1 MPILNVSVSAN
12 PDAALSEKIANELS
26 GLTKNILHKD
36 PGVTSVAI
44 TYIAPEN
51 WIVGG
56 KSLASQARNSFW
68 LDIKV
73 TAGTNTKSEMADYIE
88 AVFRTMGGVLGE
100 LHDTSYTVVHEV
112 PAAAWGFAG
121 KTQEHRFV
129 AGRINSAA

>member
-1 MPILNVSVSAN
+1 MPILNVSVSAH
-12 PDAALSEKIANELS
+12 PDTALTAAIATKLSE
-26 GLTKNILHKD
+26 LTKIHLHKD
-36 PGVTSVAI
+36 PTVTAVAI
-44 TYIAPEN
+44 TYHAPEN

-56 KSLASQARNSFW
+56 TSLASQGRNSFW

-73 TAGTNTKSEMADYIE
+73 TAGTNTKSELADYID
-88 AVFRTMGGVLGE
+88 AVFSAMGRLLGA

-129 AGRINSAA
+129 AGRIKSAA

>member
-1 MPILNVSVSAN
+1 MPILNVTVSAQ
-12 PDAALSEKIANELS
+12 PDAALSERIANELS
-26 GLTKNILHKD
+26 QLTESILHKD
-36 PGVTSVAI
+36 PAVTSVAI
-44 TYIAPEN
+44 SYIAPEH
-51 WIVGG
+51 WLVGG
-56 KSLASQARNSFW
+56 KSLASQGLNSFW

-88 AVFRTMGGVLGE
+88 AVFRAMGRVLGD

-129 AGRINSAA
+129 AGRLKSAA

>member
-1 MPILNVSVSAN
+1 MPILNVSVSAH
-12 PDAALSEKIANELS
+12 PSAALTEKIATELS
-26 GLTKNILHKD
+26 ELTKINLHKD
-36 PGVTSVAI
+36 PTVTAVAI

-56 KSLASQARNSFW
+56 KSLASQGRNSFW

-73 TAGTNTKSEMADYIE
+73 TAGTNTKSEMGDYIE
-88 AVFRTMGGVLGE
+88 AVFRSMGRMLGA

-121 KTQEHRFV
+121 KTQEHRFI
-129 AGRINSAA
+129 ASRIKSAP

>member
-1 MPILNVSVSAN
+1 MPILNISVSAH
-12 PDAALSEKIANELS
+12 PDAALSEKIASELS
-26 GLTKNILHKD
+26 ELTRIKLHKD
-36 PGVTSVAI
+36 PAVTAVAI
-44 TYIAPEN
+44 TYIAPEH

-56 KSLASQARNSFW
+56 ESLASQGRNSFW

-88 AVFRTMGGVLGE
+88 AVFRTMGRVLGA
-100 LHDTSYTVVHEV
+100 LHETSYTVVHEV

-129 AGRINSAA
+129 ASRIKSAA

>member
-1 MPILNVSVSAN
+1 MPILNVSVSAH
-12 PDAALSEKIANELS
+12 PDAALSERIANELS
-26 GLTKNILHKD
+26 ELTARILHKD
-36 PGVTSVAI
+36 PAVTSVAV

-56 KSLASQARNSFW
+56 KSLASQGRSSFW

-88 AVFRTMGGVLGE
+88 AVFRMMGSVLGA

-112 PAAAWGFAG
+112 SAAAWGFGG

-129 AGRINSAA
+129 TGRIKSAA

>member
-1 MPILNVSVSAN
+1 MPS
-12 PDAALSEKIANELS
+12 
-26 GLTKNILHKD
+26 HH
-36 PGVTSVAI
+36 
-44 TYIAPEN
+44 
-51 WIVGG
+51 VGG

-88 AVFRTMGGVLGE
+88 AVFQTMGRVLGA
-100 LHDTSYTVVHEV
+100 LHDTSYAVVHEV

-129 AGRINSAA
+129 AGRIGSAA